1 MIMSLRSF
9 AVCLGISL
17 VAHPLTA
24 APQRCGTRNVTDNE
38 AATIEQQLQS
48 KGRKP
53 VASVPIPT
61 YVHVISKGAGF
72 ENGDVPDHMIRAQI
86 SVLNDAFAGY
96 TGGART
102 GFSFN
107 LVGVTRTVNE
117 RWHNML
123 ILSREEREAKAA
135 LRQGGAQTLN
145 IYLTSGGGYLGW
157 ATFPSSYSSQPSQ
170 DGIVVDFR
178 SLPHG
183 PYAEYS
189 EGDTATH
196 EVGHWLSLYHTF
208 QGGCTPNN
216 DYVTDTAAERG
227 PAFGCPTGRD
237 TCTKSSYPGID
248 PVENF
253 MDYTD
258 DACMFMFTHGQV
270 ERMNATLATARAKL
284 AGL

>member
-1 MIMSLRSF
+1 MSSRIIGL
-9 AVCLGISL
+9 CLVFGF
-17 VAHPLTA
+17 VASPILA
-24 APQRCGTRNVTDNE
+24 APQRCGTRTPTDDE
-38 AATIEQQLQS
+38 TTAIEQQLTA

-53 VASVPIPT
+53 AATVAIPT

-72 ENGDVPDHMIRAQI
+72 ENGDVPDNMIRAQM
-86 SVLNDAFAGY
+86 SVLNNAFGGY
-96 TGGART
+96 TGGAAT

-107 LVGVTRTVNE
+107 VAGVTRTVNE
-117 RWHNML
+117 RWHNMT

-135 LRQGGAQTLN
+135 LRQGGPETLN
-145 IYLTSGGGYLGW
+145 IYLTAGGGYLGW

-196 EVGHWLSLYHTF
+196 EVGHWLGLYHTF

-216 DYVTDTAAERG
+216 DYVSDTPAERG

-237 TCTKSSYPGID
+237 TCTTSRYPGID

-258 DACMFMFTHGQV
+258 DACMFLFSSGQV
-270 ERMNATLATARAKL
+270 SRMKSAWTAYRQ
-284 AGL
+284 

>member
-1 MIMSLRSF
+1 MSPRIIAL
-9 AVCLGISL
+9 SL
-17 VAHPLTA
+17 VFGFVASPLFA
-24 APQRCGTRNVTDNE
+24 APQRCGTRVPTDDE
-38 AATIEQQLQS
+38 AAAIEQQLQA

-53 VASVPIPT
+53 AATVAIPT

-72 ENGDVPDHMIRAQI
+72 ENGDVPDNMIRAQM
-86 SVLNDAFAGY
+86 SVLTNAFAGY
-96 TGGART
+96 TGGPAT

-123 ILSREEREAKAA
+123 IQSREEREAKAA
-135 LRQGGAQTLN
+135 LRRGGPETLN
-145 IYLTSGGGYLGW
+145 IYLTAGGGYLGW

-196 EVGHWLSLYHTF
+196 EVGHWLSLFHTF

-216 DYVTDTAAERG
+216 DYVSDTPAERG

-237 TCTKSSYPGID
+237 TCTKGSYAGID

-258 DACMFMFTHGQV
+258 DACMYLFSSGQV
-270 ERMNATLATARAKL
+270 SRMKSAWTTFRQ
-284 AGL
+284 